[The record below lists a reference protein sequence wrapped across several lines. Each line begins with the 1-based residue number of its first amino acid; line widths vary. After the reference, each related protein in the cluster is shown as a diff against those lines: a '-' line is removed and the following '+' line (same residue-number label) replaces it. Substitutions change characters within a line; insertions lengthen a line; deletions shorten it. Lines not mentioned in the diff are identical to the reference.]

1 MAELQRLRQHDIP
14 AGQQLLR
21 DHHGNLQR
29 VADYCESNYLQVGD
43 GDGGDGAGRA
53 AALGLGVMLGQRGA
67 WLGWGVLGLTLPTG
81 MGA

>member
-43 GDGGDGAGRA
+43 GDGTGRA
-53 AALGLGVMLGQRGA
+53 AALGLGVMLGQWGA
-67 WLGWGVLGLTLPTG
+67 WLGWGVLAVTLPTG